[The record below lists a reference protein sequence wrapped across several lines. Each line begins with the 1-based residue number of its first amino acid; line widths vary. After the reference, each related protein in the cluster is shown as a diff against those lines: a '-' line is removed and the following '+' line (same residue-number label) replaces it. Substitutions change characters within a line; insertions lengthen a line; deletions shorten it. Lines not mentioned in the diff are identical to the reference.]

1 MTLPD
6 ESRDQIGKRQE
17 IWGWLCIPPRV
28 VADNAKGGFVP
39 TPPP

>member
-17 IWGWLCIPPRV
+17 IWKRQETWKRQEIWNWLAHSPQ
-28 VADNAKGGFVP
+28 NGG
-39 TPPP
+39 